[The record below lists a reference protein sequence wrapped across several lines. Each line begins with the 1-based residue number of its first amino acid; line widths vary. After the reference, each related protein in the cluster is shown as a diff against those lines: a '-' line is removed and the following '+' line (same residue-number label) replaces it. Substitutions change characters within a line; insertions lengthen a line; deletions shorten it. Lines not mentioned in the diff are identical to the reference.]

1 VVGSSVRCMR
11 GWLGDDSDDVDV
23 RERFERVTGLPPAP
37 DDEVSPAAGGAW
49 ADPPSAGAHVRAGVL
64 AAFDPGRR
72 GVRALGIVAAVVVC
86 IAAFFAWRARPH
98 EAPVP
103 VVQASAVASGGPV
116 AGGPPSST
124 LVVAV
129 GGRVHR
135 PGLVRL
141 PAGAR
146 VADAIEAAG
155 GALPDTDLSYVNLA
169 RKVVDGE
176 LIVVGVTPPPAVP
189 GGPGAAGGPAV
200 PGGAVSG
207 GVVNV
212 NGATL
217 AELQTLPGIGAVLA
231 QRILDYRTSHG
242 QFRSVN
248 ELRQVDGIGDAKFAQ
263 LKDRV
268 TV

>member
-1 VVGSSVRCMR
+1 MR
-11 GWLGDDSDDVDV
+11 GWLGDDSDDADV
-23 RERFERVTGLPPAP
+23 RQRFERVTGLPPAP
-37 DDEVSPAAGGAW
+37 DDEVSLAADRDW
-49 ADPPSAGAHVRAGVL
+49 ADRPSAGSHVRAGVL

-72 GVRALGIVAAVVVC
+72 GVRALGIVAVVVVC
-86 IAAFFAWRARPH
+86 VAAFLAWRARPH

-103 VVQASAVASGGPV
+103 VLQASAAVSGGPV
-116 AGGPPSST
+116 AGSPPSST

-141 PAGAR
+141 AAGAR

-176 LIVVGVTPPPAVP
+176 LIVVGVTPPPGIPGANGVP
-189 GGPGAAGGPAV
+189 GAGAPAASGG
-200 PGGAVSG
+200 GVSG

-212 NGATL
+212 NSATL

-231 QRILDYRTSHG
+231 QRIVDYRISHG